1 MDQDMFKNFMYG
13 SVVLI
18 ILGLIFI
25 LASTNIGLW
34 MSDSWLDSYINRFPE
49 DDVDFSELELRSSTH
64 IQQILVIGSI
74 LFFVGLMASFITLFK
89 RFVK

>member
-1 MDQDMFKNFMYG
+1 MDQDMFKNFIYG
-13 SVVLI
+13 SIALTIV
-18 ILGLIFI
+18 GLILI
-25 LASTNIGLW
+25 LSSTSLGMW
-34 MSDSWLDSYINRFPE
+34 MTDSWLSSFSE
-49 DDVDFSELELRSSTH
+49 SVEFSELELRRNTH